1 MSERMTLP
9 MWSAQQG
16 HTALIQGGNMTKDE
30 LLEALGEKPPERIY
44 GWLNTQM
51 SIARHYG
58 GLKYQGY
65 DYVIAYEEPDQPLVR
80 VDVVKKEA
88 KAAKEKKRELSKT
101 IWEKIVDDQGA
112 LL

>member
-1 MSERMTLP
+1 MQT
-9 MWSAQQG
+9 
-16 HTALIQGGNMTKDE
+16 QGGNMTKDE